1 VRHVRATSAG
11 WSINFR
17 ENTGIYIFV
26 LMVFIIG
33 VVLGSMAM
41 KSLDYSQKAELF
53 SYVSLFVRGL
63 VEGTGLKPPGFRQV
77 ALSHVKTS
85 ALLWVLGLSVVG
97 MPAVAA
103 VIFMRG
109 FILGFTV
116 GFLTLEMGWRGML
129 FAAVSIFPQNI
140 LAVPVALAAAAWSVS
155 FSWYLVRHRRSPDPL
170 LPEVVRYTVLCA
182 MAAAVLLIAGMVEAY
197 ISPAL
202 MKLVSGY
209 IS

>member
-1 VRHVRATSAG
+1 MRHIRATSVG
-11 WSINFR
+11 WTVNFR
-17 ENTGIYIFV
+17 ENIGIYIFI

-33 VVLGSMAM
+33 IVLGAMAM
-41 KSLDYSQKAELF
+41 KSLDYGQKAELF

-63 VEGTGLKPPGFRQV
+63 VEGTGVKSPGFGQV

-97 MPAVAA
+97 MPVVAA

-116 GFLTLEMGWRGML
+116 GFLAMEMGWRGML
-129 FAAVSIFPQNI
+129 FAAVSVFPQNI
-140 LAVPVALAAAAWSVS
+140 LAVPVALAAATWSVS
-155 FSWYLVRHRRSPDPL
+155 FSWFLVRRRRSPDPL
-170 LPEVVRYTVLCA
+170 LPEIFRYTVLCA
-182 MAAAVLLIAGMVEAY
+182 MAAAVLLVAGMVETY